1 MKKTIYRILV
11 FSLIIAMLSG
21 FAVPAYAA
29 TSADSIGSL
38 LDSFQNV
45 SDQVFNLNSRSRI
58 YVPGEQAP
66 TGTLLTTVQLVQRQF
81 AADGHEMPIVWGPED
96 RIHDGDIVINLNSGC
111 GLIADGY
118 QWEVGTVAKL
128 TAPDTDGILYGMN
141 TLQKMV
147 RACGSSI
154 QGFTAKDEPDTRERT
169 VQLDVARKYFTKDW
183 ICNFIR
189 EMSWMGYN
197 TLSLHFSEDGGFRA
211 DIWDEN
217 YYVEGKYMPENDFSW
232 LVGSKIQYWVHSPY
246 NNDPDADR
254 VLSASELIEI
264 INLAKLYHI
273 EIIPNFDSPSHMDYL
288 TWKFEQYYQSHN
300 DYTFTYNGKTYSAK
314 DAGGCISY
322 TGVTGED
329 SPTAEYKTIDIRG
342 ETDRGAVAK
351 AFVFS
356 IYEDIA
362 AFFKYYAG
370 SSKFGIGADE
380 VNLSYANAW
389 DYSQFPAYINELNS
403 LLNSKGY
410 TVRMYNDFIRDGYLN
425 QFAKNIQIQYW
436 NSPFSPYYGAN
447 HESSILSVEK
457 MVDDGRTLFN
467 CIQTN
472 TYFVLRVANS
482 SATSTDTS
490 DARSADCRNWT
501 FYHSDEDSIYNE
513 WYPADISEHGD
524 QSENVEDVP
533 SGQLGGGYFLLW
545 NDYASVATESEVWNG
560 VANSGKWNVIDRM
573 WSNII
578 KMWNSDVNNT
588 VDYNSYA
595 AVRSKFGYFPG
606 YASCSVYP
614 SNLPRAISAVKA
626 SLADHSALNTA
637 LQDKAPAEGYSGN
650 SYAMYEAAYV
660 KAESLNKNADAT
672 AEEMEAAI
680 AALEEAKRNLVLLDQ
695 MITIYH
701 KTKVNN
707 KEILIQTD
715 EQTYENGSFNVYIPK
730 ITGYT
735 YLSCEGA
742 TYTPLDSDDGSGHI
756 SGSSTKAVTVTIWYE
771 NTPYTGKL
779 GNLVEEA
786 LTDEETYTSESWTV
800 YQKAMDAAKAFAPT
814 ETTTQADID
823 KLVKAIVDAQNAL
836 VAAPVEFSGVLT
848 VEKLTALARLG
859 RQVGLRITTTADI
872 EKLTIDG
879 ETFTL
884 CAGCVTTLKSGETVK
899 LWIVYFPADEAG
911 TFTYKLHAGKDVE
924 EFSVTVQ

>member
-29 TSADSIGSL
+29 AGADSIGSL

-45 SDQVFNLNSRSRI
+45 GDQVFHLNSQSRF
-58 YVPGEQAP
+58 YVLAEKAP
-66 TGTLLTTVQLVQRQF
+66 TGSLLSTVQLVQRQF
-81 AADGHEMPIVWGPED
+81 AADGHVIPIVWGPED
-96 RIHDGDIVINLNSGC
+96 RIHDGDILINLNSGC

-141 TLQKMV
+141 TLQKMI

-169 VQLDVARKYFTKDW
+169 VQLDTGRKYFSKEW
-183 ICNFIR
+183 ICNFVR

-232 LVGSKIQYWVHSPY
+232 LAGSKVQNWVHDPFR
-246 NNDPDADR
+246 NDPQAGKY
-254 VLSASELIEI
+254 LTASELKEI
-264 INLAKLYHI
+264 FEVCKLYHI
-273 EIIPNFDSPSHMDYL
+273 DVIPSFDSPAHMDYL
-288 TWKFEQYYQSHN
+288 TWKFEQNYLAN
-300 DYTFTYNGKTYSAK
+300 PEYTFTYNGTTYAAK
-314 DAGGCISY
+314 DTQGCINY
-322 TGVTGED
+322 GNTTGSTSGPSWPGYAAIEVRD
-329 SPTAEYKTIDIRG
+329 SNERG
-342 ETDRGAVAK
+342 KMAR

-356 IYEDIA
+356 LYEDIA
-362 AFFKYYAG
+362 DFFKTYAG
-370 SSKFGIGADE
+370 STKFSICCDE
-380 VNLSYANAW
+380 VILSNSSLPKDVWVYEDFIHYVNG
-389 DYSQFPAYINELNS
+389 LNR
-403 LLNSKGY
+403 LLRGKGY
-410 TVRMYNDFIRDGYLN
+410 TVRMFNDFVLDINRFDS
-425 QFAKNIQIQYW
+425 NIEILYW
-436 NSPFSPYYGAN
+436 NAPYDPTTGSISQSEIPTVAQFSAA
-447 HESSILSVEK
+447 
-457 MVDDGRTLFN
+457 GRTLYN

-472 TYFVLRVANS
+472 TYFVLRVTSDS
-482 SATSTDTS
+482 SASTDLT
-490 DARSADCRNWT
+490 DARSPDCKNWT
-501 FYHSDEDSIYNE
+501 IGHSDEDSIYDE
-513 WYPADISEHGD
+513 WYPADISEHGKVSQD
-524 QSENVEDVP
+524 VADVP
-533 SGQLGGGYFLLW
+533 VAGGYFLLW

-560 VANSGKWNVIDRM
+560 VDNFGKWNVIDRM

-578 KMWNSDVNNT
+578 KMWNADVNNT

-606 YASCSVYP
+606 YSTCSART
-614 SNLPRAISAVKA
+614 NLPGAVSVAKA
-626 SLADHSALNTA
+626 LLADHTELTAA
-637 LQDKAPAEGYSGN
+637 LQTKIAAEGYTTGT
-650 SYAMYEAAYV
+650 YAMYEAAYA

-680 AALEEAKRNLVLLDQ
+680 AALEEARKNLVFQDQ
-695 MITIYH
+695 VITIQH
-701 KTKVNN
+701 KTKING
-707 KEILIQTD
+707 KDKLIQTD

-786 LTDEETYTSESWTV
+786 ITDEETYTPESWAV
-800 YQKAMDAAKAFAPT
+800 YEKAVNAAKAFTPT

-911 TFTYKLHAGKDVE
+911 TFTYKLHAGEDVE